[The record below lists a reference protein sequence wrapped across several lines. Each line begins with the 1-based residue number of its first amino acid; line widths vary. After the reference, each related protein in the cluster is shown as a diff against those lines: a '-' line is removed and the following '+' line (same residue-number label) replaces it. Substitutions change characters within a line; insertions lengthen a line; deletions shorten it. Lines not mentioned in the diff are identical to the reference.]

1 MGRTISDDEAIEA
14 AWDTQLPSLRIELP
28 ITNAHELKQLYAA
41 RGDKTYADI
50 GIWLA
55 MCSLA
60 SSASGHALSADN
72 ELLASQLYGS
82 RGKSTIVAE
91 HVNALVAAGL
101 AFIGVDGLL
110 YIPAIETE
118 FVRHGKMIVG
128 GMRGGRPRKKK
139 RRRMQ

>member
-14 AWDTQLPSLRIELP
+14 AWDAQLPSLRIKLP
-28 ITNAHELKQLYAA
+28 IANTNEFRRLYAA

-50 GIWLA
+50 GVWLA

-60 SSASGHALSADN
+60 SSAPGHALSADN

-82 RGKSTIVAE
+82 RSKSTIAAE
-91 HVNALVAAGL
+91 HVNALIAAGL
-101 AFIGVDGLL
+101 VLMGTDGLL
-110 YIPAIETE
+110 YMPAIESE

-128 GMRGGRPRKKK
+128 GTRGGRPKKK
-139 RRRMQ
+139 RRR

>member
-1 MGRTISDDEAIEA
+1 MGRVISDDEAIEA
-14 AWDTQLPSLRIELP
+14 AWNVQLPSLRIELP

-41 RGDKTYADI
+41 RGDRTYADI

-60 SSASGHALSADN
+60 SSAPGHSLPADN

-82 RGKSTIVAE
+82 RSKSAIAAE
-91 HVNALVAAGL
+91 HVNALIAAGL
-101 AFIGVDGLL
+101 VFIGTDGLL
-110 YIPAIETE
+110 YMPAIESE

-128 GMRGGRPRKKK
+128 GTRGGRPKKK
-139 RRRMQ
+139 RRR